1 MPRRLRPLS
10 RERRDRIEGVM
21 GYAAHLRVYEPLS
34 SLPETERAR
43 WQDYVASGDV
53 PSRPVQMAREHE
65 VALSAVLAVPPRLDL
80 SDGVDHAYVRHLD
93 GLTYVCPW
101 RLQLRAWD
109 ALDSFRSQL
118 PDELRDA
125 FFPAALSAAA
135 EDARDEWVAS
145 NPEIKAGILT
155 TTWQVPVSWFAAFE
169 ASERRLVLGE
179 RRAPGA
185 TTGAGLDRALI
196 YLTAMSRARRRV
208 AQALRIVRRVFDEGP
223 ATSAIEDLGRWLEEF
238 HPHSLVEL
246 DYGGLVHL
254 VDDEALSED
263 NSVADV
269 NESLERLVSG
279 DLAAAGQCYE
289 RVVGRWR
296 TIAALEHA
304 N

>member
-1 MPRRLRPLS
+1 ML
-10 RERRDRIEGVM
+10 

-34 SLPETERAR
+34 GLPDAERER
-43 WQDYVASGDV
+43 WAGYVAGEV

-65 VALSAVLAVPPRLDL
+65 VALAAVLAVPPRIDL
-80 SDGVDHAYVRHLD
+80 SVGVDHAYVRHLD

-109 ALDSFRSQL
+109 ALDAFRSQL

-125 FFPAALSAAA
+125 FFPPALSEAA
-135 EDARDEWVAS
+135 EDARDVWMAS

-155 TTWQVPVSWFAAFE
+155 STWQVPVAWFIAFE
-169 ASERRLVLGE
+169 ASERRLVLGD
-179 RRAPGA
+179 RRVPGSAA
-185 TTGAGLDRALI
+185 TTGLDRAML
-196 YLTAMSRARRRV
+196 YLTQMSRARRRV
-208 AQALRIVRRVFDEGP
+208 AKGLRIVRRLFGDGP
-223 ATSAIEDLGRWLEEF
+223 ATASIEEIGRWLEEF

-263 NSVADV
+263 ASVADV
-269 NESLERLVSG
+269 NEALERLVAG
-279 DLAAAGQCYE
+279 DLEAAGQCYE
-289 RVVGRWR
+289 RVISRWR
-296 TIAALEHA
+296 SIAALEHA